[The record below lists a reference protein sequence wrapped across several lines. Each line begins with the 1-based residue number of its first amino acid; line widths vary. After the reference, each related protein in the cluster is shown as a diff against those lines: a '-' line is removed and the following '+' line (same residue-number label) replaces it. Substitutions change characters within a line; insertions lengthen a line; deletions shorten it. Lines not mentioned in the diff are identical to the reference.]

1 MNLAYFFFTY
11 IFVVQL
17 QVPGRVQLK
26 TTDRCELDACC
37 DRPAYRRLPYTN
49 VSRLQAVQ
57 AAVDHQLEE
66 MMKETPNKRVA
77 LVTFGFNVSSRVIY

>member
-1 MNLAYFFFTY
+1 MFEHIYLFCTK
-11 IFVVQL
+11 

-26 TTDRCELDACC
+26 TTDRCERDACY
-37 DRPAYRRLPYTN
+37 DRLEDRHRRLSYTN

-66 MMKETPNKRVA
+66 LMKETPNKRVA
-77 LVTFGFNVSSRVIY
+77 LVTFEFEVSIRVTH